1 MYASLLRISDALHLG
16 IFQQPAHNGFL
27 STLSGDFLPA
37 QRRCD
42 TLKVFLKKNWF
53 FVGIAVVMLMAFC
66 LPRLGQWVQGH
77 RLLDYGIFLAFLI
90 TGLTLETSAVR
101 DQLRRFTAPLVA
113 MISSF
118 VLIPALAWLM
128 GSLTLSEEFLIG
140 VCIIATAPVTVASGT
155 VMTYL
160 GRGNVPLSIFI
171 CVLGNALGV
180 FTIPVS
186 LNLLLR
192 FGAQI
197 ELPVLKMLGGL
208 ALTILLPTILGQLIR
223 PFVKEKIA
231 PYRKAFSIFQQCLV
245 LLIIFNAMAS
255 SATHIL
261 QAGLAV
267 VAVLAFTIVLHSLVL
282 LMNYSL
288 SRLLGYDRPSV
299 TAFTIHAS
307 QKTLAVSYLVWSGY
321 FAAQF
326 PMALIPGIGYHL
338 TQMIMDSVVAH
349 RFRIAADRA
358 DEARPP
364 LAPGLTRRAS
374 S

>member
-1 MYASLLRISDALHLG
+1 MGDPSLIQGDARG
-16 IFQQPAHNGFL
+16 
-27 STLSGDFLPA
+27 
-37 QRRCD
+37 
-42 TLKVFLKKNWF
+42 LKGLLKKNWF
-53 FVGIAVVMLMAFC
+53 FVGIAVVVLIAFC
-66 LPRLGQWVQGH
+66 LPRLGRWVLEH
-77 RLLDYGIFLAFLI
+77 RILDYGIFLAFLI
-90 TGLTLETSAVR
+90 TGLTLETSAVK
-101 DQLRRFTAPLVA
+101 DQLRHFTAPLAA

-140 VCIIATAPVTVASGT
+140 ACIIATAPVTVASGT
-155 VMTYL
+155 VMTDL

-171 CVLGNALGV
+171 CILGNALAV
-180 FTIPVS
+180 FTVPVS

-231 PYRKAFSIFQQCLV
+231 PYKKAFSTFQQCLV

-255 SATHIL
+255 STTRIL
-261 QAGLAV
+261 QAGVAV
-267 VAVLAFTIVLHSLVL
+267 VAVLIFMVFLHSLVL
-282 LMNYSL
+282 LMNYAI

-299 TAFTIHAS
+299 TTFTIHTS
-307 QKTLAVSYLVWSGY
+307 QKTLTVSYLVWSGY

-326 PMALIPGIGYHL
+326 PMALIPSIGYHL
-338 TQMIMDSVVAH
+338 TQMIMDSIVAH
-349 RFRIAADRA
+349 RFRVAAD
-358 DEARPP
+358 ARR
-364 LAPGLTRRAS
+364 LAPGLPRRAS